1 MLTTNPS
8 LPPTKK
14 RKVSVEQHEGLAYIQ
29 RLEKLLLDA
38 VAEGTSL
45 NPLVDL
51 LDATTIAEDPHLLFK
66 CIYSLY
72 RIFASIIDIGMLVPT
87 PDSGTKVVRT
97 WVWEKL
103 NIFTDM
109 LVGLMSDSE
118 KSLRVSVSQ
127 YSRLGYKPSSPDLC
141 NTNTLLPP
149 QTPIIFSVPL
159 PGRPWI
165 FYFV

>member
-1 MLTTNPS
+1 MPTTNPS
-8 LPPTKK
+8 LLPTKK
-14 RKVSVEQHEGLAYIQ
+14 RRVSTGQHDGLAHIQ

-51 LDATTIAEDPHLLFK
+51 LDVAVIAEDPHLLFK

-72 RIFASIIDIGMLVPT
+72 RVFASIIDIGMLVPT
-87 PDSGTKVVRT
+87 PDTKVVRT

-127 YSRLGYKPSSPDLC
+127 YSRLGYKTSSPDLC
-141 NTNTLLPP
+141 NTNPLLPP
-149 QTPIIFSVPL
+149 QAPVVFSVPL

>member
-1 MLTTNPS
+1 MSKNSITSIRLFSFTPMPTTNPS
-8 LPPTKK
+8 LPPAKK
-14 RKVSVEQHEGLAYIQ
+14 RKVSAEQYGGLVHIQ
-29 RLEKLLLDA
+29 RLEKLLLNA
-38 VAEGTSL
+38 VAEGTSF

-51 LDATTIAEDPHLLFK
+51 LDAAMIAEDPHLLFK

-72 RIFASIIDIGMLVPT
+72 RIFASIIDTGMLVPT
-87 PDSGTKVVRT
+87 PDSGAKVVRT

-127 YSRLGYKPSSPDLC
+127 
-141 NTNTLLPP
+141 
-149 QTPIIFSVPL
+149 
-159 PGRPWI
+159 
-165 FYFV
+165 